1 MQNNT
6 LQQFVDVIRYCI
18 LSIKNGDTHAAEP
31 WILLEEKIGY
41 DETIKLYK
49 SIEYKNIFYLLE
61 DYCLSAQ
68 LGFVD
73 VKGEYSSDTEKTL
86 LKCTEKIDDV
96 LFIDRELAKQK

>member
-18 LSIKNGDTHAAEP
+18 LSIKNGDVLEAEP

-41 DETIKLYK
+41 DETIKLYE
-49 SIEYKNIFYLLE
+49 SIEYRKLFYLLE
-61 DYCLSAQ
+61 DYCLNAQ

-73 VKGEYSSDTEKTL
+73 VKSEHSSITETIL
-86 LKCTEKIDDV
+86 LKCTDRIGDIE
-96 LFIDRELAKQK
+96 FIDRELEK